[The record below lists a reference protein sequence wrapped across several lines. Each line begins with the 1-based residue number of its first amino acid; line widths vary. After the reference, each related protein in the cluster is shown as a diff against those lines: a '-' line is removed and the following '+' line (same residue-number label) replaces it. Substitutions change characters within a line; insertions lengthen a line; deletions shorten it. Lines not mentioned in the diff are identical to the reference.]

1 MKTTNNIEESWNEQ
15 KSRLKE
21 KFVILTN
28 NDLTFEDGNK
38 DEMLGKL
45 EITLGKT
52 KEQLHAIIAAL

>member
-38 DEMLGKL
+38 EEMLGKL